1 MSDLRYNHLIFHFL
15 KFNSLRFY
23 QSGILRNTAILIS
36 GTALAQLIPIL
47 LQPLLRRSFTADI
60 FGAYSVY
67 MSLLGILIVI
77 SSLRYELAIILPKKD
92 NEAMAVF
99 FLSVILNF
107 VFNLIL
113 FIVILVFKIQL
124 LSFLNLQQQ
133 FYIYLLL
140 TPAGIFL
147 FGFYQSIN
155 YWLIRK
161 KGFVA
166 ISLNKFVRRG
176 VEGASQVTFVFT
188 QMTNGL
194 IFGDLLGHIAN
205 IFSGLLQGIK
215 AGLSIR
221 LFSPRMM
228 VYVLKKYSH
237 YPKYNFLP
245 SFMEACSFLLPVIL
259 INKFFSSE
267 STGYFD
273 LCKLLLSVP
282 LALIATSLS
291 NVLLQRISEKD
302 KLKLSISSDLL
313 NVLKFIS
320 LIVIAEITV
329 ILLFG
334 DELFRFFFGPDW
346 EISGRISRI
355 LVWSFAFNFL
365 TSSFSSIFISLK
377 KIKLLSVWQI
387 LYFGMII
394 LLFFFNNLSFE
405 SFLKVYV
412 TIEVVCSTIV
422 SFLLLFV
429 IIQYEKKIVALSKI
443 DRE

>member
-1 MSDLRYNHLIFHFL
+1 
-15 KFNSLRFY
+15 
-23 QSGILRNTAILIS
+23 
-36 GTALAQLIPIL
+36 
-47 LQPLLRRSFTADI
+47 
-60 FGAYSVY
+60 

-77 SSLRYELAIILPKKD
+77 SSLKYELAIILPKKD
-92 NEAMAVF
+92 NEAIAVF

-113 FIVILVFKIQL
+113 FVIILVFKVQL
-124 LSFLNLQQQ
+124 LSFLNLQEQ
-133 FYIYLLL
+133 FYVYLLL

-147 FGFYQSIN
+147 FGSYQSIN

-166 ISLNKFVRRG
+166 LSVNKFVRRG
-176 VEGASQVTFVFT
+176 VEGVSMVTFVFT
-188 QMTNGL
+188 RVANGL

-205 IFSGLLQGIK
+205 IFSGLVQGIK
-215 AGLSIR
+215 SGLSIR
-221 LFSPRMM
+221 LFSLRKM

-245 SFMEACSFLLPVIL
+245 SFMEACSFLLPVLL
-259 INKFFSSE
+259 INKFFSTE

-302 KLKLSISSDLL
+302 RLNLSIKSDLL
-313 NVLKFIS
+313 NVLKFIA
-320 LIVIAEITV
+320 LIVVAEITV
-329 ILLFG
+329 ILFFG
-334 DELFRFFFGPDW
+334 DELFRLFFGPEW
-346 EISGRISRI
+346 EISGRISKI
-355 LVWSFAFNFL
+355 LVWSFSFNFL

-377 KIKLLSVWQI
+377 KIKLLSAWQI
-387 LYFGMII
+387 FYFGAII
-394 LLFFFNNLSFE
+394 LLLFFNNLSFE

-412 TIEVVCSTIV
+412 TIEVVCSTIL
-422 SFLLLFV
+422 SILLLFV
-429 IIQYEKKIVALSKI
+429 ITRYEKNIVALSTVYRK
-443 DRE
+443 